1 MALNINKTAIQINE
15 FANEFKKSYSEHFNR
30 VDRAQKAYKELLSKR
45 ETINQTGDF
54 GYKIDYIGFTQA
66 NQYTVPL
73 RRILH
78 EYRVISTDGSHIGID
93 RDLPTKCFLI
103 NIGIAD
109 FLYGDEANA
118 ELVNIPRLYA
128 KEEDLIIKEKNG
140 TGFHPIEDALL
151 NAKRSVEEIL
161 TLANVLDKTDFR
173 VPTLALIDGP
183 LAVYGLPGVSNKQY
197 VIDYLEE

>member
-1 MALNINKTAIQINE
+1 MPVPLT
-15 FANEFKKSYSEHFNR
+15 
-30 VDRAQKAYKELLSKR
+30 
-45 ETINQTGDF
+45 
-54 GYKIDYIGFTQA
+54 
-66 NQYTVPL
+66 PL
-73 RRILH
+73 RRTLH

-197 VIDYLEE
+197 VIDYLVRDGFESALASIKSKINDNFLGVR